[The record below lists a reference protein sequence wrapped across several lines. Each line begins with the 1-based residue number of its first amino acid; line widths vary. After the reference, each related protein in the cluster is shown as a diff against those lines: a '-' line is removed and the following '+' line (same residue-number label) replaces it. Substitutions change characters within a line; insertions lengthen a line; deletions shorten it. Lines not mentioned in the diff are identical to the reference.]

1 MTSVRISILHISLR
15 FFFHYFFFS
24 LLETEAYS
32 DTGKREETLNAE
44 VEPLIEPFEEQQE
57 VIRTPIIEESSGI
70 LTKLFNAM
78 KEVQRLSRIG
88 KNKLTPN
95 GKAYYFRSL

>member
-15 FFFHYFFFS
+15 FFFHYFFS